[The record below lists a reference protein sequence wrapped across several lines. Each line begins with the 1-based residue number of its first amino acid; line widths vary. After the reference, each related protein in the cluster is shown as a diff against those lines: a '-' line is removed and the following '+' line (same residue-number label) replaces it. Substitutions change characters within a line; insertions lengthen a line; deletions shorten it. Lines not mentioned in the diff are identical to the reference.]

1 MTTIHY
7 WCPLRRAYVSM
18 AVPVEMAF
26 KLVGVV

>member
-7 WCPLRRAYVSM
+7 WCPLRRAYVAM
-18 AVPVEMAF
+18 LVPIETAF

>member
-18 AVPVEMAF
+18 TVPVETAF
-26 KLVGVV
+26 KLVGLT